1 MEAEFNKQVGTKIEE
16 FQKKQRDAQ
25 EKLSQLQA
33 KKSSG
38 NELYLSPEQ
47 EAEIRKLRKEQVEY
61 SKLIREQ
68 EKDLRRQKD
77 KLAGKITL
85 LNTAVMPL
93 IVVLF
98 GLGLFIQR
106 RRSTRAR

>member
-1 MEAEFNKQVGTKIEE
+1 LF
-16 FQKKQRDAQ
+16 
-25 EKLSQLQA
+25 
-33 KKSSG
+33 
-38 NELYLSPEQ
+38 LSPEQ

-85 LNTAVMPL
+85 INVAAMPSL
-93 IVVLF
+93 VVLF
-98 GLGLFIQR
+98 GLALFLQR